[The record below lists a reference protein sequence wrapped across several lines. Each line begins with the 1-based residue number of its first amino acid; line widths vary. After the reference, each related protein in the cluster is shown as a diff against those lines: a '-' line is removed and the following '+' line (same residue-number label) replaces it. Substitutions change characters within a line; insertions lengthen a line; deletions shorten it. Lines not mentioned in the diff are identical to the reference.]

1 MSRNKSEILTPSGTV
16 ERVFVD
22 SVGSTNKYAMNLL
35 RDKEQSGKPFNNF
48 YVVTKDQTLGKG
60 QRGNRWSS
68 NKGQDLA
75 MSWVVNTPP
84 KVDATV
90 FNMAV
95 ALAIIN
101 GVREA
106 VKTGVPRAALALK
119 WPNDLMLWSEGGH
132 RKLAGLLV
140 ENHWRGEKWAASVV
154 GIGVN
159 VMSMRLVHRYHAIS
173 ITDSMG
179 EGLCPEDLEMPIITQ
194 LEKYT
199 SKLIKT
205 DVARYIIN
213 EYNSELYGRNEMRH
227 YIVGGNKVKG
237 VLLRIEQSGKGVF
250 KWTEGQDY
258 MPPSELH
265 SSEVKWLF

>member
-101 GVREA
+101 GVR
-106 VKTGVPRAALALK
+106 VCHV
-119 WPNDLMLWSEGGH
+119 
-132 RKLAGLLV
+132 
-140 ENHWRGEKWAASVV
+140 
-154 GIGVN
+154 
-159 VMSMRLVHRYHAIS
+159 
-173 ITDSMG
+173 
-179 EGLCPEDLEMPIITQ
+179 Q
-194 LEKYT
+194 L
-199 SKLIKT
+199 
-205 DVARYIIN
+205 
-213 EYNSELYGRNEMRH
+213 
-227 YIVGGNKVKG
+227 
-237 VLLRIEQSGKGVF
+237 
-250 KWTEGQDY
+250 
-258 MPPSELH
+258 
-265 SSEVKWLF
+265 